1 MNTFTIDTIDN
12 DAGDT
17 DNVDTDTMDTDTIDT
32 DTIDTDTI
40 DTDTMILLL
49 WYYELLIWTIDTDDD
64 DDANMMEILEKT
76 FFITMSPALRTD
88 PKSQSLT
95 REKSDLNKKRDKSDL
110 VTSLSPLSSEIKSN
124 QKNNRNKKCENK
136 SERGKGAT
144 VTSLTNDSDVITTHT
159 PPKISSPK
167 TSPPTPHQ
175 KTSSPPTPK

>member
-1 MNTFTIDTIDN
+1 
-12 DAGDT
+12 
-17 DNVDTDTMDTDTIDT
+17 
-32 DTIDTDTI
+32 
-40 DTDTMILLL
+40 
-49 WYYELLIWTIDTDDD
+49 
-64 DDANMMEILEKT
+64 
-76 FFITMSPALRTD
+76 MSPALRTE

-124 QKNNRNKKCENK
+124 QRNNRNKKCENK

-144 VTSLTNDSDVITTHT
+144 VTSLTNNSDVITTHTPPKT

-175 KTSSPPTPK
+175 NHPHQKTSSPPTPKSPIISST